1 MTNGLLRGKHP
12 SDVASLHDQ
21 SAEVTSGHIFLGY
34 ESKSEHALGTAP
46 DHEPYDY
53 GLLQPTDD
61 FSFTDDELVEL
72 GLLRDQE
79 IDTLVHLGMLPKED
93 RWNLECRQG
102 FTLNFPEMTLDIL
115 TGDWYPV
122 KALSYEIKNISLPRV
137 VVDQLR
143 AALRVIHEDDRRANT
158 FIRWSERVSSASGIF
173 DFEMGTL
180 HIVTKTV
187 DHLKEYRKDPAYWRN
202 QSHLQH
208 TDYKLS
214 LERRIYLRDIHGID
228 DLVPDD
234 GHEDSGRKE
243 NQRYDLF
250 NPDWSRKATDLT
262 DEQKLAFSS
271 VEHKSKIIS
280 SMFGI
285 DPKSMTGHDLAN
297 SILGKT
303 PEAVCAKIP
312 EIFRI
317 LHIESVVRSDLVAKF
332 FSRQAKIRDDLGK
345 LPLNILKG
353 SVKRETRLKMGKR
366 ANEPQTLIDHLV
378 SPDLTFHCTREDLVP
393 SIIRQ
398 GFLQPDEKNVRC
410 GSTYGL
416 SPATRR

>member
-1 MTNGLLRGKHP
+1 
-12 SDVASLHDQ
+12 
-21 SAEVTSGHIFLGY
+21 
-34 ESKSEHALGTAP
+34 
-46 DHEPYDY
+46 
-53 GLLQPTDD
+53 
-61 FSFTDDELVEL
+61 
-72 GLLRDQE
+72 
-79 IDTLVHLGMLPKED
+79 
-93 RWNLECRQG
+93 
-102 FTLNFPEMTLDIL
+102 MTLEIL

-122 KALSYEIKNISLPRV
+122 KALSYVVKNISLPPV

-143 AALRVIHEDDRRANT
+143 AALRMIHEDDRRANT
-158 FIRWSERVSSASGIF
+158 FKRWSERVSSASGIF

-180 HIVTKTV
+180 HIVTKTA
-187 DHLKEYRKDPAYWRN
+187 DHVKEYRKDPAYWRN
-202 QSHLQH
+202 HSHLQH

-214 LERRIYLRDIHGID
+214 LERRLYLRDIHGID

-234 GHEDSGRKE
+234 GRDDSDRKE
-243 NQRYDLF
+243 HQRYDPF

-271 VEHKSKIIS
+271 VEHKSEIIS
-280 SMFGI
+280 SMFGV
-285 DPKSMTGHDLAN
+285 DPKSITGHDLAN

-303 PEAVCAKIP
+303 SEAVCANIP

-332 FSRQAKIRDDLGK
+332 FSRQAKIRDGLGK

-393 SIIRQ
+393 SIVRQ
-398 GFLQPDEKNVRC
+398 GFFSR
-410 GSTYGL
+410 
-416 SPATRR
+416 TRRTCAAEALMVCHQRLVDDEACKKIDFIFRTWHLQLTRPNFLSDVYRISLRACQFQRIRVFKADRMRYLDWNLQIYDSRCLLETPECAVSGCTLSCC